1 MHVSTLIRLRNH
13 RKKLI
18 VTIFKVLLA
27 SLLFVL
33 LYYQLFRGDKIRLP
47 ELYIQIKACLS
58 WYNLPLVLGVIF
70 LMPINW
76 ALETKKWLKL
86 MERIEVLPFGKAFKA
101 ILAGLTFSLFT
112 PNRIG
117 EYGGRILMVSD
128 GNRVKSVFA
137 TLVGSFSQWIVLFCS
152 GFLGLGIFMIF
163 QQKELGLSHGLLFLG
178 IALLVALGIFLLI
191 AYFNLPWIIHLTK
204 KMRWSYAWLGKI
216 FKAEKKSG
224 QWLRAKF
231 QWLRGGLLKIQ
242 QNIFLYYNR
251 KELSLALLFSFLR
264 YATYS
269 IQYMLLL
276 YFFGSSLTV
285 LEHILGIVIIYLL
298 QTGIPVPPSTG
309 LLMRGNIALGV
320 FGFFVGT
327 SANLTMPILAAT
339 FALWLINVVLPAIVG
354 LFFIVRVQHM
364 GSFFGKKE
372 KQLN

>member
-1 MHVSTLIRLRNH
+1 MHLSTLIGLREN

-18 VTIFKVLLA
+18 ITILKVLLA

-33 LYYQLFRGDKIRLP
+33 LYYQLFRGEKIRLP
-47 ELYIQIKACLS
+47 ELYVQIKACLN
-58 WYNLPLVLGVIF
+58 WHNLPLVIGVVL

-76 ALETKKWLKL
+76 ALETKKWLQL
-86 MERIEVLPFGKAFKA
+86 MERIEILPFGRAFKA

-137 TLVGSFSQWIVLFCS
+137 TLVGSFSQWIVLFTS
-152 GFLGLGIFMIF
+152 GFMGLGLFMLLQQEQLGLSYGLVFLGLTVLM
-163 QQKELGLSHGLLFLG
+163 LLSILFL
-178 IALLVALGIFLLI
+178 V
-191 AYFNLPWIIHLTK
+191 AYFNIPWVIHLAK
-204 KMRWSYAWLGKI
+204 KMRWSYAWLGKV
-216 FKAEKKSG
+216 FKADQKFGKWLRVKFH
-224 QWLRAKF
+224 WLRA
-231 QWLRGGLLKIQ
+231 GLLKVQ
-242 QNIFLYYNR
+242 KNIFLYYNR

-264 YATYS
+264 YSTYS

-276 YFFGSSLTV
+276 YFFGSDLTV
-285 LEHILGIVIIYLL
+285 FEHVLGIVIIYLL
-298 QTGIPVPPSTG
+298 QTGIPIPPSTG

-339 FALWLINVVLPAIVG
+339 FALWLINVVLPALVG
-354 LFFIVRVQHM
+354 LFFIIRIQNI
-364 GSFFGKKE
+364 GSFFGKKGKE
-372 KQLN
+372 NA